1 MIIVADHFIQLT
13 LKQFKRKKKKQ
24 QKFQCLKKLVKIKIT
39 NFLSKTDGSA

>member
-13 LKQFKRKKKKQ
+13 LKQFKRKKQQ